1 MDSVTRPKAK
11 KVNRTIRKK
20 NAESKQVRFL
30 VSISASMYRL
40 ALLEPQLDI
49 EEMNK

>member
-1 MDSVTRPKAK
+1 MAK
-11 KVNRTIRKK
+11 GENVNHTIRKK
-20 NAESKQVRFL
+20 NAESKQVCFL
-30 VSISASMYRL
+30 VSISASIYRL